1 MKPIIGI
8 TTFKEYKEQ
17 REYNSLDCAYIN
29 SVTSA
34 GGVPLLLP
42 VINNKEDI
50 KQYLNNIDGLI
61 FSGGED
67 ILPEIYGENP
77 INELRAIS
85 TERDFFEIEL
95 FKLAY
100 DMDKPILGIC
110 RGIQLINVA
119 SGGTLY
125 QDIHVQRENALGHY
139 PTKIKRD
146 SLYHF
151 IDIEKGSKLFDIFNE
166 ERIMVNSFHH
176 QSVKNVS
183 QSFRITA
190 RSYDGIIEAIE
201 AKDKKFVVGVQWHPE
216 ALVTNYKEFEKLF
229 GQFIDAAKSK

>member
-1 MKPIIGI
+1 MKPVIGI
-8 TTFKEYKEQ
+8 TTFNEHKEQ
-17 REYNSLDCAYIN
+17 RQYNSVDCNYIN
-29 SVTSA
+29 SIILA
-34 GGVPLLLP
+34 GGLPVLLP
-42 VINNKEDI
+42 IIDNKEDI
-50 KQYLNNIDGLI
+50 KEYLNNIDGLI

-67 ILPEIYGENP
+67 ILPAIYGENP

-85 TERDFFEIEL
+85 TKRDSFEIEL

-125 QDIHVQRENALGHY
+125 QDIYTQRENTLGHS
-139 PTKIKRD
+139 PTKIERN

-151 IDIEKGSKLFDIFNE
+151 IDIEKGSKLSDIFNE
-166 ERIMVNSFHH
+166 EKIMVNSFHH

-183 QSFRITA
+183 QEFKITA

-201 AKDKKFVVGVQWHPE
+201 AKNKKFVVGVQWHPE
-216 ALVTNYKEFEKLF
+216 ALVINHKEFAKLF
-229 GQFIDAAKSK
+229 EQLIDAAKR

>member
-8 TTFKEYKEQ
+8 TTFNEHKDQ
-17 REYNSLDCAYIN
+17 RNYNSVDYNYIN
-29 SVTSA
+29 SVTLA
-34 GGVPLLLP
+34 GGVPVLLP
-42 VINNKEDI
+42 IINNKEDI
-50 KQYLNNIDGLI
+50 KEYLNNIDGLI

-67 ILPEIYGENP
+67 ILPAIYEENP

-125 QDIHVQRENALGHY
+125 QDIYVQRENTLGHS
-139 PTKIKRD
+139 PTKIERN

-166 ERIMVNSFHH
+166 DKIMVNSFHH
-176 QSVKNVS
+176 QSIKNVS
-183 QSFRITA
+183 HEFRITA

-201 AKDKKFVVGVQWHPE
+201 AKNKKFVIGVQWHPE
-216 ALVTNYKEFEKLF
+216 ALVMNYQEFIKLFKEFV
-229 GQFIDAAKSK
+229 DAAKR

>member
-1 MKPIIGI
+1 MKPVIGI
-8 TTFKEYKEQ
+8 TTFNKHKEQ
-17 REYNSLDCAYIN
+17 REYNSIDCNYIN
-29 SVTSA
+29 SVILA
-34 GGVPLLLP
+34 GGLPVLLP
-42 VINNKEDI
+42 IIDNKEDI
-50 KQYLNNIDGLI
+50 KEYLNNIDGLI
-61 FSGGED
+61 FSSGED
-67 ILPEIYGENP
+67 ILPVIYGENP

-85 TERDFFEIEL
+85 TKRDYFEIEL

-125 QDIHVQRENALGHY
+125 QDIYVQRENTLGHS
-139 PTKIKRD
+139 PKEIERN

-166 ERIMVNSFHH
+166 EKIMVNSFHH

-183 QSFRITA
+183 QGFKITA

-201 AKDKKFVVGVQWHPE
+201 AKNKKFVVGVQWHPE
-216 ALVTNYKEFEKLF
+216 ALAMNYKEFAKLF
-229 GQFIDAAKSK
+229 EQFIDAAKR

>member
-8 TTFKEYKEQ
+8 TTFNEHKDQ
-17 REYNSLDCAYIN
+17 RNYNSVDYNYIN
-29 SVTSA
+29 SVTLA
-34 GGVPLLLP
+34 GGVPVLLP
-42 VINNKEDI
+42 IINSKEDI
-50 KQYLNNIDGLI
+50 KEYLNNIDGLI

-67 ILPEIYGENP
+67 ILPAIYEENP

-100 DMDKPILGIC
+100 DMDKSILGIC

-125 QDIHVQRENALGHY
+125 QDIYVQRENTLGHS
-139 PTKIKRD
+139 PTKIEIS

-166 ERIMVNSFHH
+166 DKIMVNSFHH
-176 QSVKNVS
+176 QSIKNVS
-183 QSFRITA
+183 HEFRITA

-201 AKDKKFVVGVQWHPE
+201 AKNKKFVIGVQWHPE
-216 ALVTNYKEFEKLF
+216 ALVVNYPEFIKLFKEF
-229 GQFIDAAKSK
+229 INAAKR

>member
-8 TTFKEYKEQ
+8 TTFNEHKDQ
-17 REYNSLDCAYIN
+17 RNYNSVDYNYIN
-29 SVTSA
+29 SVTLA
-34 GGVPLLLP
+34 GGVPVLLP
-42 VINNKEDI
+42 IINNKEDI
-50 KQYLNNIDGLI
+50 KEYLNNIDGLI

-67 ILPEIYGENP
+67 ILPAIYEENP

-125 QDIHVQRENALGHY
+125 QDIYVQRENTLGHS
-139 PTKIKRD
+139 PTKIERN

-166 ERIMVNSFHH
+166 DKIMVNSFHH

-183 QSFRITA
+183 HEFRITA

-201 AKDKKFVVGVQWHPE
+201 AKNKKFVIGVQWHPE
-216 ALVTNYKEFEKLF
+216 ALVMNYQEFIKLFKEFV
-229 GQFIDAAKSK
+229 DAAKR